1 MIKYFLLL
9 PTFLFAAPKVLP
21 ITSYPTKKAWERVG
35 VKDHYGIDL
44 PLLGIHSKHSSGN
57 GEFLDLIPFID
68 WMALNG
74 LDVLQLLPLN
84 DTDNTASPY
93 SPISFNALH
102 PIYLSLELLPF
113 LNEAPNELIKDLK
126 ALKKYNE
133 TKRVEYE
140 TVLERKREWLR
151 EYIGYFGA
159 QLMKRPAY
167 QEFLDK
173 ASSWA
178 TDYALYKILR
188 ARYGHNWDLWP
199 DEASKPTVD
208 SIKKL
213 KELYA
218 QELPFY
224 LIIQSLCF
232 EQMEYVH
239 HYANKKGVFLLG
251 DMTFLISHNSFE
263 VWRHPD
269 AFKINLSA
277 GAPPD
282 IFQKEGQYWGLPPYN
297 WEVIEKSH
305 AFLILNRVKTFS
317 QIYDIYR
324 LDFAKGYF
332 YQYEIPID
340 QPPKSGKFFP
350 DTLEKA
356 IKNGKKI
363 LSEMI
368 EAAPILPV
376 AEDIGMAPQTKKVL
390 DAYGIPGLD
399 LFVYRNSVNSPS
411 KQILPGKDGTL
422 LSVSQLTNHDN
433 PPLRLWW
440 NNHPDRAKAI
450 AAKLKWKYSPKLSL
464 LQQQELLWMDMH
476 TKSLFHIQMFQDLLP
491 PTLSHSTEKQRINVP
506 GTVTPENWTY
516 RYKLSVEEIAKN
528 RELES
533 MIQAILAPTSPMNTQ
548 VPTASHK

>member
-1 MIKYFLLL
+1 MRIIFFLIPVLL
-9 PTFLFAAPKVLP
+9 FGVPKNLP
-21 ITSYPTKKAWERVG
+21 IDSYLTKKAWGRIG
-35 VKDHYGIDL
+35 VRDHYGIDL
-44 PLLGIHSKHSSGN
+44 PLLGIHSSHSSGN
-57 GEFLDLIPFID
+57 GEFLDLIPFVD
-68 WMALNG
+68 WMAKNG
-74 LDVLQLLPLN
+74 FDVLQLLPLN
-84 DTDNTASPY
+84 DTDGIASPY

-113 LNEAPNELIKDLK
+113 LGIAPPDLIRDLK

-133 TKRVEYE
+133 TERVEYE

-151 EYIGYFGA
+151 EYIGHFSA
-159 QLMKRPAY
+159 QLMLRPSY
-167 QEFLDK
+167 QEFLSQ

-178 TDYALYKILR
+178 TEYALYKILR

-199 DEASKPTVD
+199 EEASKPTAD

-218 QELPFY
+218 AELPFY
-224 LIIQSLCF
+224 LIVQSLCF

-269 AFKINLSA
+269 AFKINLST
-277 GAPPD
+277 GTPPD

-340 QPPKSGKFFP
+340 HPPKSGKFFP

-356 IKNGKKI
+356 IKNGKK
-363 LSEMI
+363 LLAEMI

-376 AEDIGMAPQTKKVL
+376 AEDLGMAPQTREVL
-390 DAYGIPGLD
+390 DTYGIPGLE
-399 LFVYRNSVNSPS
+399 LFVFRNSIRSPEE
-411 KQILPGKDGTL
+411 QVLPGEKASL

-440 NNHPDRAKAI
+440 NTHPDRAKAI
-450 AAKLKWKYSPKLSL
+450 AKNLKWEYSPKLSL
-464 LQQQELLWMDMH
+464 VQQQELLWMDMH
-476 TKSLFHIQMFQDLLP
+476 SKSLFHIQMFQDLLP
-491 PTLSHSTEKQRINVP
+491 PDLSNPSDTQRINIP
-506 GTVTPENWTY
+506 GTVTPDNWTY

-528 RELES
+528 LKLEA
-533 MIQAILAPTSPMNTQ
+533 MIKTILAPSSPMSKQAHVTS
-548 VPTASHK
+548 TK